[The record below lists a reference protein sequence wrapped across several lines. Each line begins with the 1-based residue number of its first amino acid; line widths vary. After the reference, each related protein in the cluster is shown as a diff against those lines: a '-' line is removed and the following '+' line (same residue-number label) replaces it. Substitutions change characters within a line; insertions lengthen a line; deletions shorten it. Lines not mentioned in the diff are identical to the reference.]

1 MSSESSSWSTLP
13 YHENVVVKNDLCK
26 LDVAK
31 PEILKPCQIKIAN
44 DLTFTDRLLPE
55 TSCKFFEHERFSK
68 SYFVDL
74 HNRVR
79 AFGVHNYK
87 GA

>member
-44 DLTFTDRLLPE
+44 DLALTDRLLPE
-55 TSCKFFEHERFSK
+55 T
-68 SYFVDL
+68 
-74 HNRVR
+74 
-79 AFGVHNYK
+79 
-87 GA
+87 